1 MSFSAFDHRCMAEA
15 ITLARRGL
23 FTTMPNPRVG
33 CVLARNGEILGR
45 GWHERAGEAHA
56 ELRAIN
62 DARGRA
68 GNKAGDAVR
77 GASAYVTL
85 EPCSHQ
91 GRTGPCT
98 QALVQAGVAEVI
110 VAMKDPN
117 PTVDGAG
124 IAALEAAGI
133 VCRSGLMEAAARAL
147 NPGFLSRMERGRP
160 WVRVKLAQSL
170 DGRTALANGKSQ
182 WITGKAARHDVQ
194 RWRARA
200 DAILT
205 GIGTV
210 LADDPSL
217 NLRLEGLDRQ
227 PLRVIADSRWRTPM
241 DARILN
247 LEGSVLVAGRDD
259 MPLPETL
266 HEVAECLPLPA
277 ELHVVRQTGHG
288 HVSLVALLEA
298 LAAREV
304 NQVHVEAG
312 ATLCG
317 ALLREQLVDELLLY
331 QAPTLLG
338 EAGRPSIVLGTLENM
353 QDRPLLTLLER
364 VSVGEDL
371 RMRFRPQYCED

>member
-1 MSFSAFDHRCMAEA
+1 MSFSAFDHRCMAQA

-23 FTTMPNPRVG
+23 YTTMPNPRVG
-33 CVLARNGEILGR
+33 CVLARNGEVIGR
-45 GWHERAGEAHA
+45 GWHERAGEPHA
-56 ELRAIN
+56 ETRAIS
-62 DARGRA
+62 DAQGR
-68 GNKAGDAVR
+68 AGDAVR
-77 GASAYVTL
+77 GATAYVTL

-98 QALVQAGVAEVI
+98 GALIEAGVAEVI

-117 PTVDGAG
+117 PTVDGSG
-124 IAALEAAGI
+124 IAALEAADI

-194 RWRARA
+194 HWRAQA
-200 DAILT
+200 DVILT

-210 LADDPSL
+210 IADDPSL
-217 NLRLEGLDRQ
+217 NLRLAGLDRQ
-227 PLRVIADSRWRTPM
+227 PLRVIADSCWRTPLN
-241 DARILN
+241 ARILE
-247 LEGSVLVAGRDD
+247 LEGGVVVAGRDD
-259 MPLPETL
+259 MPVPEKL
-266 HEVAECLPLPA
+266 REAAECLSLPA
-277 ELHVVRQTGHG
+277 SDG
-288 HVSLVALLEA
+288 HVSLPALLEA
-298 LAAREV
+298 LATREV
-304 NQVHVEAG
+304 NEVHVEAG

-317 ALLREQLVDELLLY
+317 ALLREQLVDELLVY

-338 EAGRPSIVLGTLENM
+338 EAGRPSIVLGTLEDM

-364 VSVGEDL
+364 VSVGADL
-371 RMRFRPQYCED
+371 RMRFRPQYGED